1 VARGVTI
8 EFEPRILADYL
19 RIECTGTYSQDSVLR
34 LYEQA
39 FALAVSAGRDAVLID
54 ARNVAGREPTLAQR
68 YAQAVLVADLQSS
81 QTQRI
86 RLAVLG
92 HEPIIHPERFGE
104 IVATNR
110 GAIARAF
117 TDENAA
123 LEWLL
128 APPKSR

>member
-39 FALAVSAGRDAVLID
+39 FALAVS
-54 ARNVAGREPTLAQR
+54 AGREPTLAQR

>member
-1 VARGVTI
+1 MTI
-8 EFEPRILADYL
+8 EFESRILPGYL
-19 RIECTGTYSQDSVLR
+19 RVECTGTYSQDAVLH

-39 FALAVSAGRDAVLID
+39 FTFAADAGRDAVLID
-54 ARNVAGREPTLAQR
+54 ARNVTGREPTLAER
-68 YAQAVLVADLQSS
+68 YAGAVHVADLQST

-92 HEPIIHPERFGE
+92 HEPIIHRERFGE

-110 GAIARAF
+110 GALARAF